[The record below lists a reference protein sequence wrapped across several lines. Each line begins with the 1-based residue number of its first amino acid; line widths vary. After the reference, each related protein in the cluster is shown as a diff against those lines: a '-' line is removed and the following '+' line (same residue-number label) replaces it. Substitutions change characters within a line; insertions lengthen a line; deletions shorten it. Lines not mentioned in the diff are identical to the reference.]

1 MYINNN
7 LMQSKEI
14 TLSGN
19 VPGYYTAF
27 KNISGAG
34 YEGGSYFANGYL
46 DDIRIYNRALSA
58 GEIQYLYTK
67 TQGRYK

>member
-1 MYINNN
+1 MT
-7 LMQSKEI
+7 EI
-14 TLSGN
+14 ELLTII
-19 VPGYYTAF
+19 
-27 KNISGAG
+27 KDISWAG
-34 YEGGSYFANGYL
+34 VVGGSYFANGYL